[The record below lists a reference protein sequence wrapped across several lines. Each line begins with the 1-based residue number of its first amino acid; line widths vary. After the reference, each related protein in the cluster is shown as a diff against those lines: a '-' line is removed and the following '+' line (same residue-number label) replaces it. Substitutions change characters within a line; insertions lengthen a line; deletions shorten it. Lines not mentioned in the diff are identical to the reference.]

1 MHTPEPQHLLS
12 SIVINYM
19 IFDKNRINEIQH
31 YLKDRYVSDYSSTE
45 IKDKYLRLIEK
56 YC

>member
-19 IFDKNRINEIQH
+19 IFDKNRINH
-31 YLKDRYVSDYSSTE
+31 YQLN
-45 IKDKYLRLIEK
+45 
-56 YC
+56 